1 MNKFFNKCNKVIDK
15 RKKKIQK
22 KSARMLYIGVQ
33 AEHWK
38 EREKEKEKEYKY
50 LTLADATTMT
60 FVIEGSARR
69 R

>member
-1 MNKFFNKCNKVIDK
+1 
-15 RKKKIQK
+15 
-22 KSARMLYIGVQ
+22 MLYIGVQ